1 MKRVGFFLFLLPFFL
16 SCASEPQ
23 VIGHVPPE
31 AEPEPAAVVV
41 SPPVEVIEV
50 IAEAPAEEAEDQPFD
65 PGTISQELFDAT
77 MMEVQ
82 ALIMNLNRII
92 RARNYDAWRSFLSD
106 SYFELISSPVFLE
119 ERTEDLF
126 RRNQIVASNMGRDPR
141 LVPRTVLRTPRD
153 FFEHIVVPARSNDRV
168 DEIAFISAD
177 RVMAFTVDSR
187 GNRLILYDLEL
198 INGSWKI
205 TY

>member
-1 MKRVGFFLFLLPFFL
+1 MLLLFPFVL

-23 VIGHVPPE
+23 AI
-31 AEPEPAAVVV
+31 EPVLPQAAVEPAAVEPVV
-41 SPPVEVIEV
+41 VEPAVVESQPVEV
-50 IAEAPAEEAEDQPFD
+50 IAEAPAEEVEDQPFD
-65 PGTISQELFDAT
+65 PGTISQDLHEAT
-77 MMEVQ
+77 MMEIRD
-82 ALIMNLNRII
+82 LIMNLNRII
-92 RARNYDAWRSFLSD
+92 RARNFDAWRSFLSA

-141 LVPRTVLRTPRD
+141 QVPRTVLRTPKD
-153 FFEHIVVPARSNDRV
+153 FFDHIVVPSRSNDRV

-177 RVMAFTVDSR
+177 RVIAFTVDGR

>member
-1 MKRVGFFLFLLPFFL
+1 MLLLLPFVL

-23 VIGHVPPE
+23 AIEPVLPQAA
-31 AEPEPAAVVV
+31 AEPVVV
-41 SPPVEVIEV
+41 ESQTVEVI
-50 IAEAPAEEAEDQPFD
+50 AQAPAEEVADLPFD
-65 PGTISQELFDAT
+65 PGTISQEVFDAT

-82 ALIMNLNRII
+82 TLIMNLNRII
-92 RARNYDAWRSFLSD
+92 RARNYDAWRSFLSE
-106 SYFELISSPVFLE
+106 SYFELISSPVFLQ

-126 RRNQIVASNMGRDPR
+126 RRNQIVAGNMGRDPR

-153 FFEHIVVPARSNDRV
+153 FFDHIVVPSRQNDRV

-187 GNRLILYDLEL
+187 GNRLILYNLEL

-205 TY
+205 TH